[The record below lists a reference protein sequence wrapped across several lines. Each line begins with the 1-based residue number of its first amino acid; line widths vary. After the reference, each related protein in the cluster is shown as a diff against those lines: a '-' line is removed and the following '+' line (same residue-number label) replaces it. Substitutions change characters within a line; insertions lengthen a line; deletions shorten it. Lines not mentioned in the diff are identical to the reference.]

1 MGILSSLT
9 YNSSL
14 GRENRKV
21 AKMQTDKAKAVPVSA
36 LREGDHLAMLEG
48 QAWTITEAQTTGK
61 KMPGLGVLRV
71 GMANDTMYRIV
82 GRSDAGE
89 VRAFEM
95 PRTYLVLRSVNPPS

>member
-61 KMPGLGVLRV
+61 KMPDLGVLRV

-82 GRSDAGE
+82 GRSDLA
-89 VRAFEM
+89 RFERSRC
-95 PRTYLVLRSVNPPS
+95 PERTLYCGR